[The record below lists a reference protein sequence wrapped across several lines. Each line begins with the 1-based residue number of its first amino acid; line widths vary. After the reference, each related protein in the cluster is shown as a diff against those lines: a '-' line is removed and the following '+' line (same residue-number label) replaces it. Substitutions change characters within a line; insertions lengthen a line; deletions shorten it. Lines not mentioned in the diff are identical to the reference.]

1 MFINKMRYVWVF
13 VFLYARI
20 RFLSGPFGNRI
31 IWFIYFIVNTTNL
44 KVAITHVMEM
54 HQTQKYINEITC
66 RLLFFLPAMMIYI
79 HILPHSLP
87 FVAMQLEFIWEK
99 LWYICLIVFFKYVR
113 TKSWNTKD
121 YDVNRRTLMKIRK
134 TANALLYSQFFYD
147 NFSKQKKNFEFLWFF
162 SLA

>member
-1 MFINKMRYVWVF
+1 MSICIFVCADTVF
-13 VFLYARI
+13 EWSLRESYNLVHIFHCQYHKLKSRHYACNGNASNPKI
-20 RFLSGPFGNRI
+20 HQWNYMPFA
-31 IWFIYFIVNTTNL
+31 F
-44 KVAITHVMEM
+44 
-54 HQTQKYINEITC
+54 
-66 RLLFFLPAMMIYI
+66 LFFLQWYRYI